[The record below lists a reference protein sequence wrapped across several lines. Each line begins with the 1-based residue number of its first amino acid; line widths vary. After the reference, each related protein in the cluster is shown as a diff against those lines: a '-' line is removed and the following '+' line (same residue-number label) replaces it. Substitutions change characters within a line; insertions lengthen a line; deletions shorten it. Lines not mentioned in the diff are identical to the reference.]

1 MRGLILAA
9 LAALG
14 VAASSCGKPAAKP
27 ATPEEVGKELA
38 TFRQLFVPISST
50 TWKSMELAGKRGGE
64 EHIRPNQF
72 PDPYVRETV
81 IVGGRDAINL
91 VAYTSV
97 LLAPGGVPMESMS
110 ALQYLRL
117 FEHDRGAELARVI
130 APKGSIF
137 IARDALPHVSAA
149 AMAAGAPAEDPPYSV
164 VRGAGR

>member
-1 MRGLILAA
+1 MKALVLAA
-9 LAALG
+9 LAALAAA
-14 VAASSCGKPAAKP
+14 VASCEKPAVKP

-50 TWKSMELAGKRGGE
+50 TWKSMEVASKRDKDA
-64 EHIRPNQF
+64 HTRPNQF
-72 PDPYVRETV
+72 PEPYARETV
-81 IVGGRDAINL
+81 IVGGRDAISL

-117 FEHDRGAELARVI
+117 FEYDRVAELARVI

-149 AMAAGAPAEDPPYSV
+149 AMAAGAPAEDPPYSM